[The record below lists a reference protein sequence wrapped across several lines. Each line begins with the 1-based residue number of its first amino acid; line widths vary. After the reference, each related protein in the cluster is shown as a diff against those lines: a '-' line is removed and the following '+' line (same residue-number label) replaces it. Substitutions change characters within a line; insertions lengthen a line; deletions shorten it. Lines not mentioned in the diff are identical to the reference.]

1 MHSRS
6 QRYLDKAADFDRL
19 AAETSHQDTKR
30 QLSEIAREWRE
41 LASDAA
47 HLDRMRDRDPSADG
61 I

>member
-19 AAETSHQDTKR
+19 AAETSHQDTK
-30 QLSEIAREWRE
+30 LAFSKIAREWRE

-47 HLDRMRDRDPSADG
+47 HLDRMRTQQQSGDG
-61 I
+61 T